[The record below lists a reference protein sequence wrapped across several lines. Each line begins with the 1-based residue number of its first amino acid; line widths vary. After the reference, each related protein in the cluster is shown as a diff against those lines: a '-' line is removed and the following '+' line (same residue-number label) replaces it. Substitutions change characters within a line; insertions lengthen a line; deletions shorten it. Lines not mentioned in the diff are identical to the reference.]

1 MTEVFMHRKRLIT
14 SLALIIALI
23 GNSLLFGQTPPT
35 QPAQSS
41 PGSQASNAPTA
52 QQQPATT
59 PEGALTNQD
68 VIKLSQ
74 IGLEPDVIITKI
86 NTAQQVAFK
95 LETDD
100 LIALKNAGVN
110 QDVISAMMKRASNP
124 VAVPGGGSG
133 GSAGSVI
140 DTPMGAIQISNPGGS
155 DVLVRLEAKD
165 GTHDLASEAGH
176 MSTTY
181 AFVTMLMF
189 MDYPGTKAQVRT
201 TDNHP
206 TLLVQCSKSPE
217 GRFYLV
223 RCKSNKHTRSVKM
236 GRSGAFL
243 NMKSLGAPDSDWTIP
258 FTFKQVQQGL
268 WQMIPQEALKAGE
281 YGVFGPSDELFDFG
295 VDK

>member
-1 MTEVFMHRKRLIT
+1 MHRKRLIT
-14 SLALIIALI
+14 SLALIVALI
-23 GNSLLFGQTPPT
+23 GSSLLFGQTPPT

-41 PGSQASNAPTA
+41 PSSQASNAPTA

-74 IGLEPDVIITKI
+74 IGLEPAVIITKI

-110 QDVISAMMKRASNP
+110 QDVIAAMMKRASNP
-124 VAVPGGGSG
+124 VAVPSGGSG
-133 GSAGSVI
+133 GATGSVI
-140 DTPMGAIQISNPGGS
+140 DTPVGAVQVSSPSGTDI
-155 DVLVRLEAKD
+155 LVRLQAKD
-165 GTHDLASEAGH
+165 GIHDLSSEAGH

-181 AFVTMLMF
+181 AFITMLMF

-223 RCKSNKHTRSVKM
+223 RCKSNEHTRSVKM

-268 WQMIPQEALKAGE
+268 WQIIPQETLKAGE